1 MSNRSHAH
9 EQSGGNIYFFSRMGM
24 CGCESQIFTVPRL
37 RFPEFRDALCGCE
50 CQIFTYNLLIK
61 VPSVLLYRYAD
72 LSALCG
78 RAEFK
83 QIGGADAPV
92 NPALII
98 EVLSP

>member
-9 EQSGGNIYFFSRMGM
+9 EQSVGNIYFFSRMGM
-24 CGCESQIFTVPRL
+24 
-37 RFPEFRDALCGCE
+37 CGCE

>member
-9 EQSGGNIYFFSRMGM
+9 EQSVGNIYFFSRMGM
-24 CGCESQIFTVPRL
+24 CGCECQIFTVPRL
-37 RFPEFRDALCGCE
+37 RFPKFRGALCGCE
-50 CQIFTYNLLIK
+50 CQIFTPNLRIK
-61 VPSVLLYRYAD
+61 VPSAPLYRYAD
-72 LSALCG
+72 PSALCG

-83 QIGGADAPV
+83 QIGGVGAPI